1 MKLNEKLLAILS
13 KIIFLLFA
21 VYMILQIARESIG
34 WAVLTG
40 AFLFLVACWLNHEPE
55 QHKKRMERDLR
66 IARESRE
73 QQKLIEQ

>member
-1 MKLNEKLLAILS
+1 MKTKLFLLILS
-13 KIIFLLFA
+13 LFIIF
-21 VYMILQIARESIG
+21 QIARTSLG
-34 WAVLTG
+34 WAVLTA